1 MKLFFGS
8 RIILF
13 VSALIVQ
20 VSSFSI
26 PNAVGT
32 PKNIAEPLKAIGSP
46 DEESGRRAFLVASI
60 AAVTSSTI
68 MPSISLAN
76 ADGFGTDDMVEELEA
91 PSAEEL
97 EKQRQ
102 AHNAEVNERLRR
114 KAELQKKAA
123 KPMNFGE
130 SMKVEKA
137 KQDGLKMSKE
147 DRRNA
152 LCEELG
158 RGC

>member
-1 MKLFFGS
+1 MKQFFGS

-13 VSALIVQ
+13 VSALLVQ

-26 PNAVGT
+26 PNAVGRH
-32 PKNIAEPLKAIGSP
+32 KNIAEPLKAIASP
-46 DEESGRRAFLVASI
+46 NEESGRRAFLVASI

-68 MPSISLAN
+68 MPSISLA
-76 ADGFGTDDMVEELEA
+76 DGFGTDEMVEELEA

-97 EKQRQ
+97 EKQRL

-130 SMKVEKA
+130 SMKAEKA